1 MAKAKKNEASDAG
14 ATKKQATGTK
24 KAAAAAADDGA
35 GAAKPKA
42 TTKAAS
48 TTKSSA
54 STTKSAGEAGAS
66 TGGPTKKKAAAKPAA
81 GAQSPG
87 SVPLID
93 TSLAAQAA
101 AQFVMNRALIGGA
114 AAGAAQPPAEGQAEP
129 QGGEKRESSAF
140 KQLKAGLNK
149 PASQGLGGVLGN
161 ADPKGKGNT
170 GFGGGNRQVGRNQT
184 FGADVNRSGVPRRTG
199 G

>member
-1 MAKAKKNEASDAG
+1 MAKAKKNDASDAG

-24 KAAAAAADDGA
+24 KAAAASADDGK
-35 GAAKPKA
+35 GTAKPKA
-42 TTKAAS
+42 TAKAPS

-54 STTKSAGEAGAS
+54 STPKSAGDGGAS
-66 TGGPTKKKAAAKPAA
+66 TGGPTKKRAGAKPAA
-81 GAQSPG
+81 AQSPG

-101 AQFVMNRALIGGA
+101 AQFVANRALVGGA
-114 AAGAAQPPAEGQAEP
+114 TGGAAQPPTEGQSDA
-129 QGGEKRESSAF
+129 QGGEKRESSTF

-149 PASQGLGGVLGN
+149 PSQGLGGVLGN
-161 ADPKGKGNT
+161 ADPNRKGNT
-170 GFGGGNRQVGRNQT
+170 GFGSGNRQVGRNQT

>member
-14 ATKKQATGTK
+14 ATKKQSTGTK
-24 KAAAAAADDGA
+24 KAAAASADEGA
-35 GAAKPKA
+35 GAATPKA

-48 TTKSSA
+48 TTKATA
-54 STTKSAGEAGAS
+54 STTKSAGEGGAS

-81 GAQSPG
+81 APQSPG

-114 AAGAAQPPAEGQAEP
+114 TAGGAQPAAQGQGEP

-149 PASQGLGGVLGN
+149 PAQGLGGVLGN
-161 ADPKGKGNT
+161 ADPNRKGNT